1 MKSKISYTLIL
12 LIPALTA
19 CNDWLREDGPM
30 TNRVEDFFTGAET
43 AVQVTNAAYAP
54 LMWEYQNT
62 YYSEFFFGD
71 VLSDDALKGG
81 QNISDMAD
89 VFDLENFKAIANNTM
104 VLDYYRAQYQGIA
117 RANLALEQIPAM
129 EEDDVLTSELKT
141 RLAAEAHFL
150 RAYYYFRLVRLYGG
164 VPVVTAPIYSSEDWK
179 QPRASVDEV
188 YTQIISD
195 LKTAEAG
202 LPLKSAYAADDMG
215 RATKGA
221 AQAMLMKAYLYWA
234 DSQRNNGGSEADAY
248 YGMAKD
254 WGAAFMRD
262 QASEYSLCPDY
273 NDIFTLE
280 GENGPESVF
289 EIQYMA
295 DSMSD
300 YGEGNGFTR
309 GTFAT
314 ILTRSRST
322 AFGSPG
328 WGFNHPTQ
336 NLYDEFEAGDPRRE
350 ASILVPTDDQITTP
364 ADEIY
369 LGNRNLGVKRTI
381 MNRERS
387 YVVLEDSH
395 HSRSP
400 INYITIRLADV
411 YLMYAEASLRCGDSV
426 TAKEYLEKVRSR
438 ARGSQAILPQFPGYK
453 VPDYTDGYALHQLA
467 DNAGD
472 LEMAIRHERRVE
484 LAMESHR
491 WFDLCRWGIAKEV
504 MDAYKA
510 TETTEAQAY
519 METFIKGKHELMPIP
534 DEEIRIGDLTQ
545 NNGY

>member
-1 MKSKISYTLIL
+1 MKLNKYIL
-12 LIPALTA
+12 LCIIPALTA

-30 TNRVEDFFTGAET
+30 TNRVEDFFTSAET

-54 LMWEYQNT
+54 LMWEYQST

-81 QNISDMAD
+81 QNISDMGA
-89 VFDLENFKAIANNTM
+89 VYDLENFKAISNNEM

-129 EEDDVLTSELKT
+129 EVDENLTQELKT
-141 RLAAEAHFL
+141 RLMAEASFV

-164 VPVVTAPIYSSEDWK
+164 VPIVTAPIYSSGNWK
-179 QPRASVDEV
+179 QPRASVDDV
-188 YTQIISD
+188 FTRIIAD
-195 LKTAEAG
+195 LEDAEAG
-202 LPLKSAYAADDMG
+202 LPLKSAYAPEDLG

-221 AQAMLMKAYLYWA
+221 AQAMLMKAYMYWA
-234 DSQRNNGGSEADAY
+234 DYHRNTSGGRDAQLYAESQ
-248 YGMAKD
+248 K
-254 WGAAFMRD
+254 WGAKFIGE
-262 QASEYSLCPDY
+262 QAGEYSLCPDY
-273 NDIFTLE
+273 SVNFTLL
-280 GENGPESVF
+280 GENGLESVF

-295 DSMSD
+295 DPKSD

-309 GTFAT
+309 GTFTT
-314 ILTRSRST
+314 ILTRSRSS
-322 AFGSPG
+322 AFASTG

-336 NLYDEFEAGDPRRE
+336 NLYNEFEAGDPRRD

-381 MNRERS
+381 MDENRD
-387 YVVLEDSH
+387 YVVLDDSH

-411 YLMYAEASLRCGDSV
+411 YLMYAEVALRCGDAGI
-426 TAKEYLEKVRSR
+426 AKIYLEMVRSR
-438 ARGSQAILPQFPGYK
+438 ARGDKDILPAFPGYQ
-453 VPDYTDGYALHQLA
+453 VPDYRNDYAMHQLT
-467 DNAGD
+467 DTPED

-491 WFDLCRWGIAKEV
+491 WFDICRWGIAKEV
-504 MDAYKA
+504 MDAYA
-510 TETTEAQAY
+510 NTETAEAQSH
-519 METFIKGKHELMPIP
+519 MTPFIEGKHELMPIP
-534 DEEIRIGDLTQ
+534 QEEIRLGGITQ
-545 NNGY
+545 NPGY

>member
-1 MKSKISYTLIL
+1 MKIKRLYTSILIL
-12 LIPALTA
+12 PALVS

-30 TNRVEDFFTGAET
+30 TNRVEDFFTSAET

-54 LMWEYQNT
+54 LMWEYQGT

-71 VLSDDALKGG
+71 VISDDALKGG

-129 EEDDVLTSELKT
+129 EEDETLTAALKT
-141 RLAAEAHFL
+141 RLVAEAHYL

-164 VPVVTAPIYSSEDWK
+164 VPVVTAPVYSSEGWK
-179 QPRASVDEV
+179 QERASVDEV
-188 YTQIISD
+188 YTQIVED
-195 LKTAEAG
+195 LEKAEAG
-202 LPLKSAYAADDMG
+202 LPLKSAYPAEDMG

-221 AQAMLMKAYLYWA
+221 AQAMLMKAYMYWA
-234 DSQRNNGGSEADAY
+234 DNQRNNGGSEADVY
-248 YGMAKD
+248 YAKAKS
-254 WGAAFMRD
+254 WGDAFLLA
-262 QASEYSLCPDY
+262 QASEYSLCTDY
-273 NDIFTLE
+273 SDNFSLE

-295 DSMSD
+295 DPMSD

-309 GTFAT
+309 GTFT
-314 ILTRSRST
+314 TVLTRSRSA
-322 AFGSPG
+322 AFGSTG

-336 NLYDEFEAGDPRRE
+336 NLYDEFEAGDPRRD
-350 ASILVPTDDQITTP
+350 ASILVPTEDQITTP

-369 LGNRNLGVKRTI
+369 LGNSYLGVKRTI
-381 MNRERS
+381 MNEDRT
-387 YVVLEDSH
+387 YVALEDSH

-411 YLMYAEASLRCGDSV
+411 YLMYAEVALRCGDTAS
-426 TAKEYLEKVRSR
+426 AKEYLEKVRSR
-438 ARGSQAILPQFPGYK
+438 ARGTEDILPEFPGYQ
-453 VPDYTDGYALHQLA
+453 VPDYRNGYALHQLA
-467 DNAGD
+467 DNADD

-491 WFDLCRWGIAKEV
+491 WFDICRWGIAKEV

-510 TETTEAQAY
+510 TETDEAQSY
-519 METFIKGKHELMPIP
+519 METFVKGKHELMPIP
-534 DEEIRIGDLTQ
+534 DEEIRIGGLAQ
-545 NNGY
+545 NPGY